1 MRRDRFYNARLLAA
15 SVSSFAASM
24 SAPLFRE
31 IPSATLMSLNTS
43 APYGQTKSV
52 IQDVV
57 INTFYILSNT
67 NLQYGGRF
75 TVRGLKKP
83 LLERV
88 EPKGSRGSVKHSC
101 V

>member
-1 MRRDRFYNARLLAA
+1 MRRDRFCNARLLAP

-43 APYGQTKSV
+43 APYGQARGA

-57 INTFYILSNT
+57 INTLYILSDT
-67 NLQYGGRF
+67 NIQYSERF
-75 TVRGLKKP
+75 TVRGLKN
-83 LLERV
+83 LI
-88 EPKGSRGSVKHSC
+88 
-101 V
+101 